1 MSYAILPGS
10 YDPITVGHL
19 DIIRRASLLFDNV
32 TVLVAKNN
40 AKHYL
45 LTAAERLELVS
56 DAIKNL
62 KNVTAEE
69 FDGMLVDYIESHERP
84 VIVKGIRGDK
94 DLYYEQNMAHYNRQL
109 SRRKYGFTAETL
121 FLISEVEYS
130 EISSTLVRTLI
141 DCQTDFSDLVPNA
154 ALLTSMLEH
163 SAQKE

>member
-1 MSYAILPGS
+1 M
-10 YDPITVGHL
+10 
-19 DIIRRASLLFDNV
+19 
-32 TVLVAKNN
+32 
-40 AKHYL
+40 
-45 LTAAERLELVS
+45 
-56 DAIKNL
+56 
-62 KNVTAEE
+62 TAEE